1 MPAPGTRALLFP
13 SFVLIA
19 ALFATT
25 NGIAL
30 YRGWALRQKTT
41 GMMNNMLGGVELVQ
55 RVSRDIDRERH
66 LAEAHV
72 VATARPDMLRL
83 ERQIALVR
91 ADLEAAAQSYAQLGP
106 ADGERAL
113 WWKLHADA
121 KALEQPIDEVL
132 RVSRDNQDTDARS
145 LLAAL
150 ESRFDTVD
158 ADVSALMRKDRDNA
172 ERTLAS
178 VVSMQQAARLFFG
191 GLALL
196 GVSLSLLVG
205 AAATRLI
212 RKREEQLEKY
222 SLLLEQ
228 RNRDLDAFAGRVA
241 HDLRGPLSTIS
252 IAAHRLR
259 ESPPGAMLDRGVRRM
274 NALIEDLLTL
284 SRIDSSA
291 QAARCDP
298 SQVAAQLREE
308 LEPQLAE
315 ADASLTVEVAS
326 ARVRC
331 VEGLLHQALWN
342 LLENAV
348 KYRRDGVHAEIAV
361 EGHQNGAGYELSVRD
376 NGVGMSADEAER
388 VFEPFFRATATRDR
402 PGTGLGLSIVK
413 RVIETAGGT
422 VRVASQP
429 GAGTTFVL
437 RLPPDQPAT

>member
-1 MPAPGTRALLFP
+1 MPVPGTRALLFP

-19 ALFATT
+19 VLFASA
-25 NGIAL
+25 NGLAL
-30 YRGWALRQKTT
+30 YRGSALRRQTRELVG
-41 GMMNNMLGGVELVQ
+41 GMVNAVELVT

-72 VATARPDMLRL
+72 VATAPADMLRL
-83 ERQIALVR
+83 EAQIAAVR
-91 ADLEAAAQSYAQLGP
+91 ADLEVASRAYDQLGP
-106 ADGERAL
+106 ADGERVL

-121 KALEQPIDEVL
+121 KALEQPIDEAL
-132 RVSRDNQDTDARS
+132 RVSRENQDTDARA
-145 LLAAL
+145 LLTAL
-150 ESRFDTVD
+150 ESRFDAVD
-158 ADVSALMRKDRDNA
+158 ADVSALIRKNRQNV
-172 ERTLAS
+172 EGTAS
-178 VVSMQQAARLFFG
+178 HVESVQRSARLFFG
-191 GLALL
+191 GLAGL
-196 GVSLSLLVG
+196 GVTLSLLVG

-212 RKREEQLEKY
+212 RKRERQLERY

-274 NALIEDLLTL
+274 NALIEDLLAL

-308 LEPQLAE
+308 LQPQLAE
-315 ADASLTVEVAS
+315 ADASLTVEVAP
-326 ARVRC
+326 ARIRC

-361 EGHQNGAGYELSVRD
+361 EGHLNGAGYELQVRD
-376 NGVGMSADEAER
+376 NGVGMSADEAAR
-388 VFEPFFRATATRDR
+388 VFEPFFRASATRDR

-413 RVIETAGGT
+413 RVVETAGGS

-437 RLPPDQPAT
+437 RLPPDQPPT